1 LFYVL
6 SKLLDVLVSPLT
18 WGIGLAAAGMAW
30 RRPRP
35 GRYRRRRALGAAGL
49 LVLVVFALEPVSNGM
64 LYRLEHT
71 TTSTMRPDVVYD
83 AIALLGGVS
92 DERVVAEHG
101 GPAYNENV
109 ERLVVT
115 HRLLA
120 EGRAKL
126 VIISGGPMEPKLAP
140 YNEARVLG
148 EQLRAWGIAPA
159 QIVLEERARNTRE
172 NALFIRDI
180 VRERGL
186 AEVLVVTSAF
196 HMRRA
201 VECFAAVDMK
211 VDTLA
216 VDYRAH
222 RGPSSLL
229 PRATF
234 LSESTMTIR
243 ETFGLYVYRARGYA
257 VRAP

>member
-1 LFYVL
+1 VFYLL

-18 WGIGLAAAGMAW
+18 WGIGLAAAGIAW
-30 RRPRP
+30 RRPTP
-35 GRYRRRRALGAAGL
+35 GRLRRRRAFGAAGL
-49 LVLVVFALEPVSNGM
+49 VVLVVFSLEPVSNGM
-64 LYRLEHT
+64 LYRLEHA
-71 TTSTMRPDVVYD
+71 TTSTRRPEVVYD

-92 DERVVAEHG
+92 DERVVAIAG

-109 ERLVVT
+109 ERLIVT

-126 VIISGGPMEPKLAP
+126 VIVSGGPMEPQLAP
-140 YNEARVLG
+140 FNEARVLG
-148 EQLRAWGIAPA
+148 EQLRAWGIPEA

-180 VRERGL
+180 VRARGL
-186 AEVLVVTSAF
+186 ADVVVVTSAF

-216 VDYRAH
+216 VDHRAH
-222 RGPSSLL
+222 HGPFSLL
-229 PRATF
+229 PRASF
-234 LSESTMTIR
+234 LSQSTMTIR

-257 VRAP
+257 VKAP